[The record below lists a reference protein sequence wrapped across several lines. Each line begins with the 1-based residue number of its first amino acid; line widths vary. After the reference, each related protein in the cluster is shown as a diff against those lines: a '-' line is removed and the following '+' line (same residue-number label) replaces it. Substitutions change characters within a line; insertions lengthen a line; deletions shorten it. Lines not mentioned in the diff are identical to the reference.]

1 MISDSATSSGVQQ
14 LIDRLQSEGV
24 KKGESEADAIVS
36 TARTQAMTILDQAR
50 KEADQVVKSAQQE
63 ADRTRANGEEAV
75 RLAGRDAILHL
86 TEELR
91 KDFERKLRKLVGHAL
106 KDTEF
111 LKQLILEVAR
121 RAMPEESG
129 SRVNLLLPADQVS
142 SEELSQKPDKLAKGS
157 LAKFVL
163 GLGGATLRDG
173 LTFHVA
179 DSDVPG
185 VRVQIVDDDLQ
196 IDLTTD
202 TLAHLLFQHLSPR
215 FQAIIQQQ

>member
-1 MISDSATSSGVQQ
+1 MIGESTTSTGVQQ

-24 KKGESEADAIVS
+24 RKGQAEADAVV
-36 TARTQAMTILDQAR
+36 TAARAQAMKILDEAR
-50 KEADQVVKSAQQE
+50 QEADQLVKSAQQE
-63 ADRTRANGEEAV
+63 ADRTRNNGEEAV

-91 KDFERKLRKLVGHAL
+91 KDFERKLQKLVGHTL

-121 RAMPEESG
+121 RAMPEDEKSNMK
-129 SRVNLLLPADQVS
+129 VLLPADQVTN
-142 SEELSQKPDKLAKGS
+142 EDLSQKKEKLPKDS

-163 GLGGATLRDG
+163 SLGGAAVRDG
-173 LTFHVA
+173 LTFAVA

-185 VRVQIVDDDLQ
+185 IRVQIVDDDLQ

-202 TLAHLLFQHLSPR
+202 TLTHFLLQHLTPR
-215 FQAIIQQQ
+215 FQVMMQQP